1 MAEQWHI
8 LIVLNE
14 GQIREIMHQIF
25 VTMGYNCL
33 LANDGRAGLKAFRES
48 RPSLIVTDLNLPLM
62 SGIELLQQVRQEDPD
77 AAVIVGSD
85 SPHRETH
92 RETATECLKLGADAY
107 IILNP
112 LDVGE
117 LLTAVER
124 ALARRGIR
132 GKDPVSVSRVRTENS
147 ESRDKE
153 SLAVHT
159 ESLVGYFEHHSLTEP
174 LFLPEHRVASQIL
187 PLVKAH
193 TPSAADLHTIE
204 VLCDSL
210 DGVRHYDG
218 AGWHDFRGSIHY
230 WIELQR
236 KGLYLKFL
244 SGLPAPAGYCVDC
257 LGRMWGAPAETIRR
271 YLKEGEIVS
280 DEAECGD
287 CGQRGE
293 TIRARSSSSGGD

>member
-33 LANDGRAGLKAFRES
+33 LANDGRAGLKAFRKS

-85 SPHRETH
+85 SPHRET
-92 RETATECLKLGADAY
+92 ATECLKLGADAY
-107 IILNP
+107 IIMNP
-112 LDVGE
+112 LNVGE
-117 LLTAVER
+117 LLIAVER

-147 ESRDKE
+147 EPRDKE
-153 SLAVHT
+153 SLAVHI

-174 LFLPEHRVASQIL
+174 SLSPRAPCCFAD
-187 PLVKAH
+187 
-193 TPSAADLHTIE
+193 PSARQGSHAE
-204 VLCDSL
+204 RRRSP
-210 DGVRHYDG
+210 YD
-218 AGWHDFRGSIHY
+218 RGS
-230 WIELQR
+230 LR
-236 KGLYLKFL
+236 LTRRR
-244 SGLPAPAGYCVDC
+244 AP
-257 LGRMWGAPAETIRR
+257 L
-271 YLKEGEIVS
+271 
-280 DEAECGD
+280 
-287 CGQRGE
+287 
-293 TIRARSSSSGGD
+293 